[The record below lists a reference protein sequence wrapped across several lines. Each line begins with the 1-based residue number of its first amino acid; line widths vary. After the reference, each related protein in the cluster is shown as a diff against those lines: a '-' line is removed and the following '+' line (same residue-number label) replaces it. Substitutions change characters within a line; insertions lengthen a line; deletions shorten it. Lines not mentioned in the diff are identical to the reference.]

1 MSLKPAGYYKF
12 NTEERKQA
20 SRDIF
25 EDGGW
30 ETPTVLEGMDK
41 ANDFY
46 IREIA

>member
-12 NTEERKQA
+12 NTEEREQTF
-20 SRDIF
+20 RNIF

-30 ETPTVLEGMDK
+30 ETPRVLEGMDK